1 MQDAGLI
8 FLSAMANTVADKMI
22 ADGHTESEIL
32 STALALLCLG
42 TALLGLVLILMG
54 HFKLADAVS
63 FLPMP
68 VVGTYLSLS
77 LFLRTVS
84 FNLLLDIN

>member
-77 LFLRTVS
+77 LS
-84 FNLLLDIN
+84 FFELYHSTCY